1 MRFDAE
7 LGNYVSVDPHD
18 REASLSSSDKET
30 KNTGES
36 KRGKALSAM
45 ELTPGVLAGAAGV
58 CVLGALLVVAA
69 SIARQRSR
77 SFS

>member
-7 LGNYVSVDPHD
+7 LGNYVSVDAHD
-18 REASLSSSDKET
+18 REAASSSDKET

-58 CVLGALLVVAA
+58 CVLGVLLVVAA